1 MCRYSNQGDE
11 ANAHERVLELL
22 SFFHDRLQAQ
32 VRTVLCRGNPDVFL
46 QCLDQQH
53 TAYGIVL
60 DSSAPHAH
68 ACVRVC
74 ARACVCVSD
83 RRRKSLDPATLLEIP
98 WLFDKSQPAS
108 HSIRATKL
116 SNLVDQ
122 PFHAHAG
129 HNNLSVS
136 IYQDG
141 LESVMEGLAVADI
154 MWTWRAECCGPIL
167 GARCLSGIFSGA
179 VLGGLVSDRNADFAK
194 TG

>member
-98 WLFDKSQPAS
+98 WLFDKKPASQPFNS
-108 HSIRATKL
+108 
-116 SNLVDQ
+116 
-122 PFHAHAG
+122 
-129 HNNLSVS
+129 
-136 IYQDG
+136 
-141 LESVMEGLAVADI
+141 
-154 MWTWRAECCGPIL
+154 
-167 GARCLSGIFSGA
+167 
-179 VLGGLVSDRNADFAK
+179 RNK
-194 TG
+194 TIKPG

>member
-74 ARACVCVSD
+74 ARACVCESD
-83 RRRKSLDPATLLEIP
+83 RRRKSLDPATVLEIP
-98 WLFDKSQPAS
+98 WLFDKSQPAIQFAQQNYQTWLIN
-108 HSIRATKL
+108 HST
-116 SNLVDQ
+116 
-122 PFHAHAG
+122 HAD

-141 LESVMEGLAVADI
+141 LESVMEGLAVAD